1 MRLSPLDPL
10 GYLFSCGLAF
20 AHTIAGEYEEAM
32 EWADRSLRELPR
44 YRTAINMKVILCAH
58 LGRLD
63 DAHNWLGRLLEI
75 VPGLTIA
82 EFAAR
87 LAPILVPEILALYVE
102 GLRKAGLP
110 EE

>member
-1 MRLSPLDPL
+1 
-10 GYLFSCGLAF
+10 
-20 AHTIAGEYEEAM
+20 M

-44 YRTAINMKVILCAH
+44 YRAAINMKVILCAH
-58 LGRLD
+58 LGRLN

-82 EFAAR
+82 GYTAL

-102 GLRKAGLP
+102 ALRKALHGG
-110 EE
+110 